1 MESTQNQITT
11 NTQKNSF
18 GPIIIIGILFFI
30 FGFITWANSSLI
42 PYLKIACELT
52 TSQAI
57 LVTFAF
63 YISYAF
69 MAFPS
74 AWVLKKTGYKNGM
87 VVGLL
92 VMALGAWSL

>member
-42 PYLKIACELT
+42 LTLK
-52 TSQAI
+52 
-57 LVTFAF
+57 
-63 YISYAF
+63 
-69 MAFPS
+69 
-74 AWVLKKTGYKNGM
+74 
-87 VVGLL
+87 
-92 VMALGAWSL
+92 